1 MLNEADENLTNKYV
15 VSYCMQRYVR
25 FIISASSDKHNLFST
40 IFKFYFVFI
49 FKFYFVLS
57 GAFPPFRRNIKLV
70 LRYTAVT
77 KFQEEPSAGVQ
88 NTGVRFPIFDRNRRL
103 SQKRYEIGPWLLRNS
118 HRKSYVADRSLLVPL
133 YLE

>member
-49 FKFYFVLS
+49 FKFYFVFIGRLSTVSKEHQTSFEIYRRYKIPRGTLS
-57 GAFPPFRRNIKLV
+57 GGAKYRGENSNFRPKSPFISETVRDRPM
-70 LRYTAVT
+70 VT
-77 KFQEEPSAGVQ
+77 TKQS
-88 NTGVRFPIFDRNRRL
+88 
-103 SQKRYEIGPWLLRNS
+103 
-118 HRKSYVADRSLLVPL
+118 
-133 YLE
+133 